1 MDPPALASSIVIG
14 VTAVP
19 SRYFREFPNAYLTTY
34 NPNDEPVPW
43 LAASLPSLEDGT
55 WKVSDDGRMEVTWK
69 LKPGIKWQDG
79 SPLTSDDLLFSWEV
93 DKDLTT
99 GIASQSIARFVSSAT
114 APDPLTAVFNWST
127 PSQLGGVAGVR
138 EFDILP
144 KHVLEGLERKGMAD
158 NPFFTDPSVFVGSG
172 PYRPVSWERGR
183 MITLEAFN
191 DYFLGRPHIDQVV
204 FSIIPD
210 PSTALTNVL
219 AGQVDVSFWAISYEG
234 AKVLQQQWS
243 GTGGTVEMQSNNA
256 RHILPQFRPDL
267 VAPKDLLDVRFRKA
281 LMYAMDRNEVAE
293 TAAAGAARVI
303 NSTTYPD
310 SALGKVVEAAA
321 PRHDFDPTQAQA
333 LLAEVGWQKG
343 PDGTLSKNGQK
354 LELSYRLGAGLTDG
368 NLIFPVI
375 QQQYRRVGI
384 DFQSS
389 LAPSA
394 DLEAGATF
402 PGLTFRGLPD
412 NQGGFLSLFNSAL
425 IASPQNR
432 WSGLNVEG
440 YSNPA
445 ADDLLGRVDRTLR
458 VDDRIAVWADANRLL
473 LEDAAYIPLYNYPF
487 PYIIRAGVTG
497 LLPANA
503 INPPSYFVHTW
514 DLQ

>member
-1 MDPPALASSIVIG
+1 VIIG

-34 NPNDEPVPW
+34 NPRDEPVAW
-43 LAASLPSLEDGT
+43 LAASVPSLDDGT
-55 WKVSDDGRMEVTWK
+55 WKVTDDGNMEVTWK
-69 LKPGIKWQDG
+69 LRPGIKWQDG
-79 SPLTSDDLLFSWEV
+79 SPLTSDDLLFSWEL

-99 GIASQSIARFVSSAT
+99 GIAPQSIARFVSSVAT
-114 APDPLTAVFNWST
+114 PDPLTAVFSWSAT
-127 PSQLGGVAGVR
+127 SQLGGIAGVR

-144 KHVLEGLERKGMAD
+144 RHVLGSLERTSMVD

-183 MITLEAFN
+183 MITLEAFD

-234 AKVLQQQWS
+234 ARVLSQQWS
-243 GTGGTVEMQSNNA
+243 TSGGSVEMQSNNA
-256 RHILPQFRPDL
+256 RHLLPQFRPDI
-267 VAPKDLLDVRFRKA
+267 VAQRDLLDVRFRKA
-281 LMYAMDRNEVAE
+281 LLYALDREEVAE

-321 PRHDFDPTQAQA
+321 PKYDLDPARAQA
-333 LLAEVGWQKG
+333 LLGELGWQKDS
-343 PDGTLSKNGQK
+343 DGILTKNGQQ
-354 LELSYRLGAGLTDG
+354 LELSYRVGAGLTDG
-368 NLIFPVI
+368 NMIFPVI
-375 QQQYRRVGI
+375 QQQYRRIGI
-384 DFQSS
+384 DFQSR
-389 LAPSA
+389 LAPTA
-394 DLEAGATF
+394 DLEAGATY

-440 YSNPA
+440 YSNRA

-458 VDDRIAVWADANRLL
+458 ADERMAVWADANRLL

-497 LLPANA
+497 LLPANP
-503 INPPSYFVHTW
+503 ISPPSYFVHTW